1 MIQRVLASKGLV
13 ASVLASGTGLT
24 LFFGCPFPVHNLVLR
39 LIALCQPIIYEGLR
53 YSYTLFLFTSPYI
66 AYCLFRSGFSVFA
79 SRRTCKLKA
88 LELPKYPNACQRNE
102 LYLVLGEVHDPRP
115 PVPAEQAYWR
125 VPERGLPT
133 GIAIFGAIGTGKTS
147 GCMYPYA
154 EPLIADKAQDP
165 DKRIGGLVLEVKGDF
180 SRKVGEILSQHGRA
194 EDCVEVKR
202 QAGYSYNPPYD
213 DLDACALA
221 YNIAS
226 LLNAINQAF
235 RLMNARPVWRNNQSL
250 QASDQTIG
258 SSLRLRLHVRFD
270 KEEKAEVVTNC
281 DHAKNLRFS
290 PSYRSPTMAPSSQ
303 QRDATLSGRLPSAT
317 GKLGRLARL
326 LVLDTP
332 VGFTGLLR
340 GDYGKVGHI

>member
-1 MIQRVLASKGLV
+1 MGTPHQRPGPVGDMTVL
-13 ASVLASGTGLT
+13 
-24 LFFGCPFPVHNLVLR
+24 
-39 LIALCQPIIYEGLR
+39 
-53 YSYTLFLFTSPYI
+53 
-66 AYCLFRSGFSVFA
+66 
-79 SRRTCKLKA
+79 
-88 LELPKYPNACQRNE
+88 
-102 LYLVLGEVHDPRP
+102 D
-115 PVPAEQAYWR
+115 
-125 VPERGLPT
+125 
-133 GIAIFGAIGTGKTS
+133 
-147 GCMYPYA
+147 
-154 EPLIADKAQDP
+154 
-165 DKRIGGLVLEVKGDF
+165 
-180 SRKVGEILSQHGRA
+180 
-194 EDCVEVKR
+194 VEVKR

-317 GKLGRLARL
+317 GKLGRLADYWSLTHL
-326 LVLDTP
+326 LVSP
-332 VGFTGLLR
+332 GS
-340 GDYGKVGHI
+340 